1 MAINSILVP
10 HLEDVENI
18 VSISEMTPDEQYEA
32 HKEYTEI
39 EVSEKSTDEVEEQL
53 VDLDNAEK
61 QMTNIGSVQMKNLE
75 IIEGPLPDG
84 QVFQPVDGGL
94 QEPLP
99 EGDKAVDV
107 VIDQIAKE
115 QMVVEHISGLLGC
128 RSDRVSTGS
137 QKLYD
142 VLGVKLKS
150 TSVKNVYMESFNSNN
165 SRAKAIELYKSHCE
179 GVMDALS
186 KLGSSVWDGIKKLIS
201 KIIEFLKSVLSG
213 SKTIFAYINEFRAL
227 GEDIFRNGE
236 NYEFRSGF
244 ENGYKEVSPG
254 SILIGCNTIGLLTNN
269 TIKAMNYCSD
279 IFSLTSSYYKA
290 IKAGNNSEAVK
301 IKESIENIYNN
312 SGLYTLKFSGI
323 SFEQSNIDMQ
333 LIYSDGAGDLT
344 GRPVQALSVN
354 HKFIDVERVGE
365 KMMNIANAFEKRELT
380 EIIDGGKVAM
390 SFLNN
395 LVKDLSDARNTK
407 SDMEIWSG
415 YREVVMNQVRAV
427 KTIFGLPKYVVDA
440 LKILSSMVVKVK

>member
-1 MAINSILVP
+1 MAINPILVP

-39 EVSEKSTDEVEEQL
+39 EVSEKSTNEVESQL
-53 VDLDNAEK
+53 VDLGDAEK
-61 QMTNIGSVQMKNLE
+61 QMNDLGSVQMKNLE

-84 QVFQPVDGGL
+84 QVLEPVDGGL

-99 EGDKAVDV
+99 EGEKGVDAVINQV
-107 VIDQIAKE
+107 AKE
-115 QMVVEHISGLLGC
+115 QMVVEHVAGLLGC
-128 RSDRVSTGS
+128 RSDRASTGS

-142 VLGVKLKS
+142 VLGVKSKS
-150 TSVKNVYMESFNSNN
+150 TSVKNVYKESFSSNN

-186 KLGSSVWDGIKKLIS
+186 KLGSSMWEGIKKLIS

-213 SKTIFAYINEFRAL
+213 SKTIFAYINEFRVL
-227 GEDIFRNGE
+227 GEDIFRNGG
-236 NYEFRSGF
+236 NYTFRSGF

-254 SILIGCNTIGLLTNN
+254 SILIGCDTMGFLTSN

-290 IKAGNNSEAVK
+290 IKAGNNGEAGK
-301 IKESIENIYNN
+301 IKESIDKIYNN
-312 SGLYTLKFSGI
+312 GDLYTLKFSGVT
-323 SFEQSNIDMQ
+323 FEQSNIDMQ
-333 LIYSDGAGDLT
+333 LIYSEGVGDLT
-344 GRPVQALSVN
+344 GKPVQALSVN

-365 KMMNIANAFEKRELT
+365 KMMNIANAFEKRELN
-380 EIIDGGKVAM
+380 EIIDGSKVAM

-395 LVKDLSDARNTK
+395 LVKDLSDVRNTK
-407 SDMEIWSG
+407 SDMEVWNG
-415 YREVVMNQVRAV
+415 YREVVMKQVQAI
-427 KTIFGLPKYVVDA
+427 KTIFSLPKYVVDA
-440 LKILSSMVVKVK
+440 LKILSSMVAKVK

>member
-10 HLEDVENI
+10 HLEDAENI
-18 VSISEMTPDEQYEA
+18 ASISDMTPDEQYEA
-32 HKEYTEI
+32 HKEYSEI
-39 EVSEKSTDEVEEQL
+39 EAIENSVNDSENHLSDVSI
-53 VDLDNAEK
+53 AEK
-61 QMTNIGSVQMKNLE
+61 QMSDLSNVQMKNLE
-75 IIEGPLPDG
+75 IIEGPLPEG

-99 EGDKAVDV
+99 EGEKAIDV
-107 VIDQIAKE
+107 VTEQVAKE
-115 QMVVEHISGLLGC
+115 QMVVEHVAGLLGC
-128 RSDRVSTGS
+128 RSDRTSSGS

-142 VLGVKLKS
+142 VLGVKSKS
-150 TSVKNVYMESFNSNN
+150 TSVKNVYMESFNSSN
-165 SRAKAIELYKSHCE
+165 SKAKVVELYKTHCE

-186 KLGSSVWDGIKKLIS
+186 KLGSSAWEGLKKLIS

-227 GEDIFRNGE
+227 GEDIFRNAE

-254 SILIGCNTIGLLTNN
+254 SILIGCDTMGFLTSN
-269 TIKAMNYCSD
+269 TIKAMNYCSN

-290 IKAGNNSEAVK
+290 IKAGNSSEAGK
-301 IKESIENIYNN
+301 IKESIDEIYNN
-312 SGLYTLKFSGI
+312 GDLYTLKFSGVT
-323 SFEQSNIDMQ
+323 FEQSNIDMQ

-354 HKFIDVERVGE
+354 HKFITVERVGE
-365 KMMNIANAFEKRELT
+365 KMMNIANAFEKRELK
-380 EIIDGGKVAM
+380 EIIDGSKVAM

-407 SDMEIWSG
+407 SDMEVWSG
-415 YREVVMNQVRAV
+415 YREVVMNQVRAI